1 MRIRSLEERVQS
13 VALANDIIMNMDQGL
28 TQFCPGVMIFY
39 GVKRDRNLVAFGMGK
54 QDRYLALLGEHIS
67 IQHYENQ
74 ITFRSTP

>member
-1 MRIRSLEERVQS
+1 MRIRSLEDRVAA
-13 VALANDIIMNMDQGL
+13 VALANNVIMDMDQGL

-67 IQHYENQ
+67 IQLYENQ

>member
-1 MRIRSLEERVQS
+1 MLIRSLKDRVAA
-13 VALANDIIMNMDQGL
+13 VALANDVIMDMSQGL

-39 GVKRDRNLVAFGMGK
+39 GVKRDKNLIAFGMGK
-54 QDRYLALLGEHIS
+54 QDRYLALLGEYIS